1 MSEKRPALAE
11 FIDGLV
17 TYHIPRYAELPDL
30 PLYMD
35 QVVVLMERYLA
46 PLAPGEEKPV
56 TPAMINNYVKQ
67 GVIPAPVNKK
77 YEKRHLA
84 YLVVVFILKQVLSI
98 SEIRDVIEQETQDGE
113 IYTLY
118 DGFCADQEDS
128 FHAAAEIMKESRG
141 QMSDEKLALQLA
153 MSACAQR
160 TAVAQLM
167 KKPEMQHQEKKKEK
181 KEKDK

>member
-56 TPAMINNYVKQ
+56 TPAMI
-67 GVIPAPVNKK
+67 
-77 YEKRHLA
+77 
-84 YLVVVFILKQVLSI
+84 
-98 SEIRDVIEQETQDGE
+98 T
-113 IYTLY
+113 
-118 DGFCADQEDS
+118 
-128 FHAAAEIMKESRG
+128 IMSSRG
-141 QMSDEKLALQLA
+141 LFL
-153 MSACAQR
+153 R
-160 TAVAQLM
+160 R
-167 KKPEMQHQEKKKEK
+167 
-181 KEKDK
+181 

>member
-1 MSEKRPALAE
+1 MSEKRPALAD
-11 FIDGLV
+11 FISGLA
-17 TYHIPRYAELPDL
+17 TYHIPRYDELPDL

-67 GVIPAPVNKK
+67 GVIPPPVNKK

-84 YLVVVFILKQVLSI
+84 YLVVVCVLKQVLSI
-98 SEIRDVIEQETQDGE
+98 SEIREMIATETQDGE
-113 IYTLY
+113 IYSLY
-118 DGFCADQEDS
+118 DGFCADQEDA
-128 FHAAAEIMKESRG
+128 FHAAAEIMQESVG

-160 TAVAQLM
+160 ISVAQLM
-167 KKPEMQHQEKKKEK
+167 KETTSPEEKGKKKK
-181 KEKDK
+181 